1 VLQNIIENI
10 LQWLSGTMPTPV
22 PYQSFEQSWFHYLA
36 CIIIIIFSYISFRY
50 IKNGSPQRVKKYV
63 LIIGI
68 ILLTFEAYKQLIM
81 NYQAGWS
88 YQWYIFPFQFCSTP
102 MYVALL
108 AGLIKPGKFQN
119 TLYSFLATYGLFA
132 GAAVLIYPNDVFIH
146 LIGINIQTMV
156 HHGAMTVMGLTL
168 LVNVVKLEH
177 KIIFKASSVFIVLLI
192 MAMIM
197 NAAHNTWIHEGTFN
211 MFFINQQ
218 YDNHLPILST
228 IYDMFPYTVFLL
240 TYIIGFAIAAYL
252 VLLIGLFIKKINI
265 LTHRVRQPIS
275 EKVQ

>member
-1 VLQNIIENI
+1 
-10 LQWLSGTMPTPV
+10 
-22 PYQSFEQSWFHYLA
+22 
-36 CIIIIIFSYISFRY
+36 
-50 IKNGSPQRVKKYV
+50 
-63 LIIGI
+63 
-68 ILLTFEAYKQLIM
+68 
-81 NYQAGWS
+81 
-88 YQWYIFPFQFCSTP
+88 
-102 MYVALL
+102 
-108 AGLIKPGKFQN
+108 
-119 TLYSFLATYGLFA
+119 
-132 GAAVLIYPNDVFIH
+132 VLIYPNDVFIH